1 MGKTK
6 SKIGS
11 LYTKAL
17 GYLEEYRKR
26 EPQDKDKW
34 AVALYTIYL
43 NLNMGKEFEEIDK
56 LLRK

>member
-1 MGKTK
+1 
-6 SKIGS
+6 
-11 LYTKAL
+11 
-17 GYLEEYRKR
+17 LEEYRKR